1 MTLYIIVIE
10 FFWTDALITAVRE
23 IGGKPIH
30 PSCWIAPWSGDA
42 DSLCS
47 KLRRAVSGRVV
58 VSRLD
63 SDWSYR

>member
-1 MTLYIIVIE
+1 MTFYVIAGE
-10 FFWTDALITAVRE
+10 PSSADDLITAVRE

-47 KLRRAVSGRVV
+47 KLRRTVSGRVV